1 MNRRGILKHW
11 ILPEQGLNAAGTKYA
26 YRPTGNRPEYMPWDT
41 SLKKYLIDAVMYNVA
56 LTSYLKKD
64 ENGKMD
70 PRKFDIS
77 TPTHLARCY
86 TRLLEAGFP
95 SSVNI
100 ATDVQ
105 KVIVS
110 MKTVLKARGELVPG
124 CGDRSGRRRLLMYE
138 NWGGKGVKGS
148 GKFKALKSTHPDAKS
163 AHLEFVA
170 SLANKTKGGAEIISN
185 NKRKVDCDDCV
196 NCEDDE
202 LVVFVDRN
210 APHI

>member
-26 YRPTGNRPEYMPWDT
+26 YRPTGNRPEYMPRDT
-41 SLKKYLIDAVMYNVA
+41 SPNKYLIDAVMYHVA

-70 PRKFDIS
+70 QRKFDIS
-77 TPTHLARCY
+77 TLTHLARCY

-110 MKTVLKARGELVPG
+110 MKTVLKPASPTKQREEQKSSATTKERLIVSTVRMMSLLFSLIATLQIFDAHTHLFLIIF
-124 CGDRSGRRRLLMYE
+124 DR
-138 NWGGKGVKGS
+138 KI
-148 GKFKALKSTHPDAKS
+148 F
-163 AHLEFVA
+163 
-170 SLANKTKGGAEIISN
+170 
-185 NKRKVDCDDCV
+185 
-196 NCEDDE
+196 
-202 LVVFVDRN
+202 
-210 APHI
+210 